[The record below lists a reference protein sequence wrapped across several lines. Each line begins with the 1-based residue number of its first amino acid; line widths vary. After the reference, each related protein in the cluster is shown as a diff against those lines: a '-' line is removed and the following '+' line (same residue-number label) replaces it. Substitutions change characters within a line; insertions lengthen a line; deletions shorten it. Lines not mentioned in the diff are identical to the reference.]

1 MKAANI
7 THAAALPYGLAVA
20 RAVGRNAHHLRQA
33 LALHNGGCGTVAATL
48 CGVPTADLVKLNKA
62 GLVDLTRDA
71 RQILVWALTAEG
83 RTLAGRL

>member
-7 THAAALPYGLAVA
+7 THSAALGYGLGVA

-33 LALHNGGCGTVAATL
+33 LAAHRAGHDATAL
-48 CGVPTADLVKLNKA
+48 CDVPTADLVKLRNA
-62 GLVDLTRDA
+62 GLAELA
-71 RQILVWALTAEG
+71 GEWSLTAEG